1 MSNEK
6 ISSVKID
13 SMAAE
18 LTSLAQDIW
27 EHPEVGYHEYH
38 ASKATA
44 DFLESGVLMLNL
56 AHTICLRQ
64 SVPFGAKATR

>member
-44 DFLESGVLMLNL
+44 DFLKKRGFDVV
-56 AHTICLRQ
+56 CR
-64 SVPFGAKATR
+64 